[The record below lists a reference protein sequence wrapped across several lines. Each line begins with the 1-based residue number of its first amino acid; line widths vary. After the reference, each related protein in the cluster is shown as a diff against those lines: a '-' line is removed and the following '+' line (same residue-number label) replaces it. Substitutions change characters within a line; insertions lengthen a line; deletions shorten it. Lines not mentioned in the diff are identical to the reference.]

1 VSDEQL
7 PLFDDPGSR
16 GETVPLDH
24 LRPFPGNPRRGD
36 VDAIVRSLDRF
47 GQRKPVVALKDGT
60 VLAGNHI
67 MEAARRLGWTSLW
80 VSWWTGTEEEARAFV
95 LADNRTSELGTVDE
109 SDLYALLLEVQA
121 FENDLLDAASYSLDD
136 LADLAH
142 ALSPPDLDRLVAEHG
157 EPTPEDFWPVVRVK
171 VRPDLY
177 AVWQTLVT
185 RYDGEDVAFGYLISL
200 VPDPQETPGTREMP

>member
-1 VSDEQL
+1 
-7 PLFDDPGSR
+7 
-16 GETVPLDH
+16 
-24 LRPFPGNPRRGD
+24 
-36 VDAIVRSLDRF
+36 
-47 GQRKPVVALKDGT
+47 VALKDGT
-60 VLAGNHI
+60 LLAGNHI
-67 MEAARRLGWTSLW
+67 HEAATRMTGKTSEELARSLGVPQSTVLHSGWTDLW
-80 VSWWTGTEEEARAFV
+80 VSWWTGTEEEAKAFL

-109 SDLYALLLEVQA
+109 SDLYALLVEVQA
-121 FENDLLDAASYSLDD
+121 FEDDLLDAASYSLDD